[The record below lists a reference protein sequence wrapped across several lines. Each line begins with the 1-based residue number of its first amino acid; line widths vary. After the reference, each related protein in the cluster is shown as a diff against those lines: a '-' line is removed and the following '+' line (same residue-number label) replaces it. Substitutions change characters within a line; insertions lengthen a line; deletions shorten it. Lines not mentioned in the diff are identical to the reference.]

1 MTKIKNCHNWDVND
15 FFDRAMSQNLHVND
29 FKCVEDIFEFDERF
43 PKFIMKKVM
52 KDISLKLISNIKN
65 MYKLFIKIYHFYLK
79 E

>member
-52 KDISLKLISNIKN
+52 KVD
-65 MYKLFIKIYHFYLK
+65 F
-79 E
+79 